1 MKVNNLF
8 LQSQDRQF
16 YSPEQQHTCT
26 FFKIHIKLN
35 K

>member
-8 LQSQDRQF
+8 LQSQDRNF
-16 YSPEQQHTCT
+16 TVQQHTCT